1 MKRLIVN
8 ADDFAF
14 TPGVNAGVVRAW
26 REGIVTSTT
35 LMANGT
41 AFDDAVELARANPGL
56 AVGCHLVLVGGQALA
71 RPEDVSSL
79 VDKGGRLPR
88 TLLALVAKLARGA
101 VPVREIENEF
111 RAQIE
116 RVRRAGIQPTHLD
129 THKHT
134 HLHPMVMAA
143 LVKVAGEFGITRVR
157 KPIEDPRHV
166 LGFSFGRGNG
176 RASLKERAAVL
187 VGQPAAPRF
196 DKLTKLRGLQTPD
209 HFYGLAMTGRLGSAA
224 ILRVLE
230 RLPDGTSEL
239 MCHPGVYDADLERV
253 KTRLKRQ
260 RQVELEALTD
270 PAVRRAAE
278 KNAVRLIS
286 FRELN

>member
-8 ADDFAF
+8 ADDFGF

-35 LMANGT
+35 LMANGA

-71 RPEDVSSL
+71 KPEDARSL
-79 VDKGGRLPR
+79 IDKDGSLPR
-88 TLLALVAKLARGA
+88 TLLALMTKLARGA

-111 RAQIE
+111 RAQIA
-116 RVRRAGIQPTHLD
+116 RVRRAGIQGTHLD

-134 HLHPMVMAA
+134 HLHPRVMAA
-143 LVKVAGEFGITRVR
+143 LVKVAAEFGITRVR
-157 KPIEDPRHV
+157 KPFEHPGRF
-166 LGFSFGRGNG
+166 LGLSFGRGSG
-176 RASLKERAAVL
+176 RASLRRAAALAVQS
-187 VGQPAAPRF
+187 VAPRF
-196 DKLTKLRGLQTPD
+196 RRFAKLGGLQTPD

-224 ILRVLE
+224 ILRMLDG
-230 RLPDGTSEL
+230 LQDGTSEL
-239 MCHPGVYDADLERV
+239 MCHPGVYDADLERAA
-253 KTRLKRQ
+253 TRLKRQ

-278 KNAVRLIS
+278 TTAVRLIS